1 MIKAAFFDIDGTL
14 LSHTLHGVPAG
25 TVRALAALRRRGVL
39 VFAATG
45 RHMQEFLRLPL
56 HDLTFDGYVTLNGQ
70 LCLDRDGKILAET
83 ALPQADVQTLAALFA
98 EKRLPLMLV
107 EEKRMYINFVDEFVR
122 AANRAIS
129 TPVPPTGLYTG
140 AKLYQAI
147 LYAVDADVQP
157 VAARL
162 PGCKTSRWNRF
173 GVDIVPKTGG
183 KAAGIQRM
191 LEHFGIRAEEIAAF
205 GDGENDIEM
214 LRYAGLGIAMGNAE
228 QAVKEAADYVTDA
241 IDSDGV
247 ARALAHFSLL

>member
-45 RHMQEFLRLPL
+45 RHMQEFTRLPL
-56 HDLTFDGYVTLNGQ
+56 DDLTFDGYVTLNGQ
-70 LCLDRDGKILAET
+70 LCLDRDGKILAGTE
-83 ALPQADVQTLAALFA
+83 LPQADVQTLAELFE
-98 EKRLPLMLV
+98 EKQLPLMLV
-107 EEKRMYINFVDEFVR
+107 EENGMYINFVDDLVR

-129 TPVPPTGLYTG
+129 TPVPSTGHYAG
-140 AKLYQAI
+140 AKIYQAI
-147 LYAVDADVQP
+147 LYAVDADVRP

-162 PGCKTSRWNRF
+162 PGCKISRWNPF
-173 GVDIVPKTGG
+173 GVDIVPRTGG
-183 KAAGIQRM
+183 KAVGIRRM
-191 LEHFGIRAEEIAAF
+191 LEHFNIRADEIAAF

-247 ARALAHFSLL
+247 AHALAHFSLL